1 MAVAGQCAA
10 SASLSSREGS
20 VACRGE
26 IGDNCGKQAG
36 EKGENRV
43 QCGDGNNGDAGDDKT
58 VFQGRRPRLASDEA
72 FDQTRHP
79 DRLSTFA

>member
-10 SASLSSREGS
+10 SDFLAAREGS
-20 VACRGE
+20 VACRRE
-26 IGDNCGKQAG
+26 IGDNGGKQAG